1 MAATS
6 WNPKQPRI
14 RATAGGGIPEIRTMK
29 EAASQSYKAGALVY
43 LDSSNGLVTALAD
56 GGAVI
61 AGIVQEDASGTV
73 STAAHVQII
82 KPGDDVLL
90 ICYDESDTA
99 EVLAST
105 YKAGFTYDTEI
116 DANGVAYAEYD
127 NEHATNVQWIFIS
140 PVLDAAGASTNWG
153 VFQLELHANELA
165 GAKA

>member
-14 RATAGGGIPEIRTMK
+14 RATAGGGIPDIRTFA

-43 LDSSNGLVTALAD
+43 FHASTGLVTALAD

-61 AGIVQEDASGTV
+61 GGIVQEDASTTA
-73 STAAHVQII
+73 STAAHVQIF
-82 KPGDDVLL
+82 KPGDEILM

-99 EVLAST
+99 EVSSST
-105 YKAGFTYDTEI
+105 YVPGMTYDTEI
-116 DANGVAYAEYD
+116 DANGVAYAEHD
-127 NEHATNVQWIFIS
+127 TENATNVQWIFIS
-140 PVLDAAGASTNWG
+140 PVLDSTGTATNWG
-153 VFQLELHANELA
+153 VFQLELHANQMA